1 MVDRSEREQAPRLRR
16 SWALVLFK
24 ERVGAAL
31 AALLSLGV
39 LLTLAVPA
47 LASRGHPLA
56 AKITLGAFVVLLAAY
71 VVGYLG
77 FHLFM
82 K

>member
-1 MVDRSEREQAPRLRR
+1 MVDRSEREHALRPRRR
-16 SWALVLFK
+16 WAAALFK

-31 AALLSLGV
+31 AVLLGIGV